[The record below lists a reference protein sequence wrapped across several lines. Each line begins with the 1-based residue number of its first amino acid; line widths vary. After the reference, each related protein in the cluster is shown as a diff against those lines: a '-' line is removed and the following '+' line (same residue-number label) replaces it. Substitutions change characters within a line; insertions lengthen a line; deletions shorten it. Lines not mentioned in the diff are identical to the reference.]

1 MSQLSFLYSFICYIY
16 ISHIQSSMGN
26 IHISG
31 VAGISKLVMKR
42 STWISPASP
51 YWALN
56 RISVKYSCH
65 DFSLKVLNVV
75 FI

>member
-1 MSQLSFLYSFICYIY
+1 
-16 ISHIQSSMGN
+16 MGN